1 VNKIIKL
8 RKIQHEFLLLR
19 NKALAAVKEAGV
31 KTGEQIKNVDERTN
45 ISSAVKGTADFIRDR
60 ASAIDSS
67 LKISSAIRTAA
78 NSTQKASANIVAN
91 GKEIAEK
98 SRLIKEVS
106 ELHDKLQDSLIDPTK
121 AFIKRTGVEKY
132 VVISKKNIEDTYGR
146 VRIVI
151 KPYFPAEN
159 SHELLQKTRFELVCM
174 SACIMQIS
182 HSESEQ
188 LSSQL
193 GKAVLSKISG
203 IGTAGAVMGLVSTFG
218 TAGTGTA
225 IGTLSGAA
233 ATNASLAW
241 VGGLVGGGM
250 AAGVFLTGGLSVVV
264 GLAAYKALG
273 TTKRSFESLSDV
285 EQKIVQAAWV
295 TANVIDDFLTKP
307 AEEFSEQCA
316 EELMMTV
323 LQPMYKDLITNSD
336 AITKQLDGTHSV
348 AFRQHVLCDFKRV
361 VIDGFEGF
369 IDGYC
374 FKGFIQSE
382 YVISGVF
389 YALLTQTALDGSLES
404 QLVLD
409 ALRRSNLA
417 LVDATE
423 NELGEYLRDFPTESL
438 RGLSANIKGIYH
450 ELLYVHNYNSSNEET
465 RAQVFG
471 STNNPGADIQIVDV
485 QTGTAIEEFQLKA
498 VSGTASVYGHLKN
511 NPDIEVIV
519 TSEVAMK
526 LDDDRVSDSSLS
538 NEELTTRLGA
548 DFQSMIGNS
557 ELDRTLESAF
567 LAAGIS
573 SIRDLAAMIEGT
585 RTFPEA
591 VTNALKAATPAA
603 GATALTAYLFG

>member
-1 VNKIIKL
+1 MKKI
-8 RKIQHEFLLLR
+8 RKFQYGFVSFKD
-19 NKALAAVKEAGV
+19 KALAAIKE
-31 KTGEQIKNVDERTN
+31 TGNAASEQLKAVDEFTN
-45 ISSAVKGTADFIRDR
+45 MTSKAKGVAEFLHTRVVALDE
-60 ASAIDSS
+60 S
-67 LKISSAIRTAA
+67 LKISGVVK
-78 NSTQKASANIVAN
+78 QSANTTQQAYANVLDN
-91 GKEIAEK
+91 GKKLVE
-98 SRLIKEVS
+98 SSGLTKEVGY
-106 ELHDKLQDSLIDPTK
+106 LHDKLQDSLIDPTK
-121 AFIKRTGVEKY
+121 AFIKSTGVEKY
-132 VVISKKNIEDTYGR
+132 VDKSKKNIENIYGK
-146 VRIVI
+146 VRGVI
-151 KPYFPAEN
+151 KPYFPAVN
-159 SHELLQKTRFELVCM
+159 SHELLQKTRSELVCM

-182 HSESEQ
+182 QSESEQ

-203 IGTAGAVMGLVSTFG
+203 IGTAGALMGLVSTFG

-250 AAGVFLTGGLSVVV
+250 ATGVLLTGGLSVVV

-273 TTKRSFESLSDV
+273 TNKRPFESLSDV

-295 TANVIDDFLTKP
+295 TATFIDDFLTKP
-307 AEEFSEQCA
+307 AEEFSKQCA
-316 EELMMTV
+316 EELLMTV

-336 AITKQLDGTHSV
+336 AITKKLDGTHSV
-348 AFRQHVLCDFKRV
+348 AFRQHVLNDFKRV
-361 VIDGFEGF
+361 VIDGFEEF
-369 IDGYC
+369 INGYC
-374 FKGFIQSE
+374 FKGFIQAE

-389 YALLTQTALDGSLES
+389 YALWTQTALDGSLES

-409 ALRRSNLA
+409 ALRRSNLK
-417 LVDATE
+417 LIDATE

-450 ELLYVHNYNSSNEET
+450 ELLYVQNYNSSNEET

-471 STNNPGADIQIVDV
+471 TTNNAGADIQIVDI
-485 QTGTAIEEFQLKA
+485 QTGTVIEEFQLKA

-526 LDDDRVSDSSLS
+526 LNDDKVSDSGLS
-538 NEELTTRLGA
+538 NEELTSRIGT

-567 LAAGIS
+567 MAAGIS

-585 RTFPEA
+585 RTFPDV

>member
-1 VNKIIKL
+1 MKKIRKL
-8 RKIQHEFLLLR
+8 QHGFILFKD
-19 NKALAAVKEAGV
+19 KALTAVKETGV
-31 KTGEQIKNVDERTN
+31 SASEQLKKVDKLTN
-45 ISSAVKGTADFIRDR
+45 ITSKAKGAADFLHNR
-60 ASAIDSS
+60 ASAIDES
-67 LKISSAIRTAA
+67 LNISGVIKKSVNT
-78 NSTQKASANIVAN
+78 TQLAYTNVFVN
-91 GKEIAEK
+91 GKKIAEK
-98 SRLIKEVS
+98 SGLSKEVS
-106 ELHDKLQDSLIDPTK
+106 DLNYKFQGSIIDPAK
-121 AFIKRTGVEKY
+121 ALIKSTGVEKY
-132 VVISKKNIEDTYGR
+132 VDKSKKNIEDTYGR
-146 VRIVI
+146 VRGVI

-159 SHELLQKTRFELVCM
+159 SHDLLKKTRFELVCM

-182 HSESEQ
+182 QSESEQ

-203 IGTAGAVMGLVSTFG
+203 IGTAGALMGLVSTFG

-250 AAGVFLTGGLSVVV
+250 ATGVLLTGGLSVVV

-273 TTKRSFESLSDV
+273 TTKRPFEALSDV

-295 TANVIDDFLTKP
+295 TVNVIDDFLTKP
-307 AEEFSEQCA
+307 ADEFSEQCA
-316 EELMMTV
+316 EELLMTV
-323 LQPMYKDLITNSD
+323 LQPMYKELITNGE
-336 AITKQLDGTHSV
+336 AITRKLDGTHSV
-348 AFRQHVLCDFKRV
+348 AFRQHVLYDFKRV
-361 VIDGFEGF
+361 VIDGFEAF

-374 FKGFIQSE
+374 FKGFIQAE

-389 YALLTQTALDGSLES
+389 YALWTQTALDGSLES

-423 NELGEYLRDFPTESL
+423 NELGEYLRNFPTESL

-471 STNNPGADIQIVDV
+471 STNNAGADVQIVDI
-485 QTGTAIEEFQLKA
+485 QTGTVIEEFQLKA
-498 VSGTASVYGHLKN
+498 VSGTASVYGHLKS
-511 NPDIEVIV
+511 NPDIEVLV
-519 TSEVAMK
+519 TSEVAKK
-526 LDDDRVSDSSLS
+526 LDDDRVSDSGLS
-538 NEELTTRLGA
+538 NEELTTRVGA
-548 DFQSMIGNS
+548 DLQSMIGNS
-557 ELDRTLESAF
+557 DLDRTLESAF
-567 LAAGIS
+567 MAAGIS
-573 SIRDLAAMIEGT
+573 SIRDLATMIEGK
-585 RTFPEA
+585 RTFPDV